1 MPLPNQKPAGM
12 EGGNKCPL
20 RYHGL
25 VFQLVFSRLSW
36 ARWDPV
42 RRHLLLLHCW
52 QLPVPSLPTFSPGH
66 YFASGEGP
74 TRQAQGHP
82 HYVGFSYLTL
92 LTLMLLG
99 VISNTSHNL
108 PPKWCMNNLEKLHWA
123 LILKWQFWVMLVQ
136 ILLWEAGTLCLSLQ
150 ASRFNVLV
158 LATGFKR
165 FCYLICIYLK

>member
-1 MPLPNQKPAGM
+1 MSPQIPWLGVPT
-12 EGGNKCPL
+12 CI
-20 RYHGL
+20 
-25 VFQLVFSRLSW
+25 FQSVLGQV
-36 ARWDPV
+36 DPV

-66 YFASGEGP
+66 YFTSGEGP

-108 PPKWCMNNLEKLHWA
+108 PPKWCMKLHWA

-136 ILLWEAGTLCLSLQ
+136 ILRWEAGTLCLSLQ
-150 ASRFNVLV
+150 PSRFNVLV